1 MAGAPVRFEP
11 HWVRPDV
18 ALALHDR
25 QLAEHGGPVGLRDQG
40 VFESAMARA
49 RNRWEYG
56 ENDRAA
62 LAAAYAYG
70 IARNHPFVDGNKRTA
85 WVLARLF
92 LALNGISLTFAPH
105 DAINMAQGLAGGTVS
120 EEALAQW
127 FRAHSLEG

>member
-1 MAGAPVRFEP
+1 
-11 HWVRPDV
+11 
-18 ALALHDR
+18 
-25 QLAEHGGPVGLRDQG
+25 
-40 VFESAMARA
+40 MARA